1 MGMIFLN
8 KKNIKKIFLFV
19 TLIILFIGLV
29 SATDIE
35 SDDTTNQINEKTVD
49 ENKRVEYISDFAII
63 NYDILFYFLQTNIIE
78 EKKFIF

>member
-1 MGMIFLN
+1 MIFLN

-35 SDDTTNQINEKTVD
+35 SNDTTNQINEKTVED
-49 ENKRVEYISDFAII
+49 TIDIETKTADNSINTNEEDNLVKKEYDP
-63 NYDILFYFLQTNIIE
+63 IE
-78 EKKFIF
+78 